1 MSSYRDDKDKKE
13 FKQTKSSFSSIDFS
27 SLQNQPLNVT
37 ASGAK
42 QPIQTTDPSAAN
54 SSNNPQDAAAGAGRW
69 SGAARSNM
77 GGRQIEFE
85 KAFGK
90 DPIQQRREATYG
102 RKLKKNR
109 IKQEF
114 RDKRKQIRKE
124 ETAKAMG
131 QGQISL
137 QKLRM
142 KDARAE
148 KKEKMKE
155 MNSPLNYLNPNTLE
169 VQGDAGQVE
178 QPNRAGRPVNS
189 NVLMNDP
196 MNYQDPSKVSAQ
208 QNNQAQ
214 MFSGLSSSMGDNPE
228 PMIPGQQDQSITPG
242 QQAPFQKKA
251 WINKAI
257 KKPGQLHRDLGV
269 PEGEKIPSSKLNA
282 ALAGQ
287 YGKKTKQRAA
297 LAKTL
302 SKFKK

>member
-1 MSSYRDDKDKKE
+1 MSSYRDDKDKKD

-27 SLQNQPLNVT
+27 SLENQPLNIT
-37 ASGAK
+37 ASGAE
-42 QPIQTTDPSAAN
+42 QPIQTTDPSNAN
-54 SSNNPQDAAAGAGRW
+54 SSNNPQDDPVLTGKQKIKSDFRKAKQ
-69 SGAARSNM
+69 
-77 GGRQIEFE
+77 QI
-85 KAFGK
+85 
-90 DPIQQRREATYG
+90 RRENANNLGFAHSYKSA
-102 RKLKKNR
+102 R
-109 IKQEF
+109 QE
-114 RDKRKQIRKE
+114 KR
-124 ETAKAMG
+124 
-131 QGQISL
+131 
-137 QKLRM
+137 QKM
-142 KDARAE
+142 KDLRQ
-148 KKEKMKE
+148 
-155 MNSPLNYLNPNTLE
+155 SPNKYLNPNTLE

-214 MFSGLSSSMGDNPE
+214 LFSGLSSSMGDNPE

-269 PEGEKIPSSKLNA
+269 PEGEKIPSSKLDA

-287 YGKKTKQRAA
+287 YGKKTKQRAE

>member
-1 MSSYRDDKDKKE
+1 MSSYRDDKDKKD

-27 SLQNQPLNVT
+27 SLENQPLNVT

-69 SGAARSNM
+69 AGASLRNNP
-77 GGRQIEFE
+77 RQLEWE

-90 DPIQQRREATYG
+90 DPIQQAREARYG
-102 RKLKKNR
+102 KNLKKQK
-109 IKQEF
+109 IKEDF
-114 RDKRKQIRKE
+114 TKAKKQIRRENTNNLGFAHSYKSARQE
-124 ETAKAMG
+124 KR
-131 QGQISL
+131 
-137 QKLRM
+137 QKM
-142 KDARAE
+142 KDL
-148 KKEKMKE
+148 KQ
-155 MNSPLNYLNPNTLE
+155 SPNKYLNPNTLE

-196 MNYQDPSKVSAQ
+196 MNYQDPSKISAQ
-208 QNNQAQ
+208 QNQQAQ
-214 MFSGLSSSMGDNPE
+214 LFSGLSSSMGDNPE

-251 WINKAI
+251 WISKAI

-269 PEGEKIPSSKLNA
+269 PEGEKIPSSKLDA

-287 YGKKTKQRAA
+287 YGKKTKQRAE

>member
-1 MSSYRDDKDKKE
+1 MSSYRDDKDKKD

-69 SGAARSNM
+69 SGAAVGNM
-77 GGRQIEFE
+77 GGRQLQFE

-90 DPIQQRREATYG
+90 DPIQQAREATHG

-124 ETAKAMG
+124 EIAKSMG

-196 MNYQDPSKVSAQ
+196 MNYQDPSKISAQ

-214 MFSGLSSSMGDNPE
+214 LFSGLSSSMGDNPE
-228 PMIPGQQDQSITPG
+228 PMIPG
-242 QQAPFQKKA
+242 
-251 WINKAI
+251 
-257 KKPGQLHRDLGV
+257 
-269 PEGEKIPSSKLNA
+269 
-282 ALAGQ
+282 
-287 YGKKTKQRAA
+287 
-297 LAKTL
+297 
-302 SKFKK
+302 